1 MGNSQTSAAKT
12 TNGEGGGGV
21 TSSSST
27 TFGGSIRSRRGS
39 KVKVFGLLGQKK
51 PPKEGNTPT
60 TPTSADLPQ
69 VGGTNVANT
78 TNAAATATTSKT
90 IGRVESI
97 DEEAELHQKH
107 DAVVRQ
113 LEFEQMEIRRKRST
127 QNKDNSELFIK
138 CKSNISNDNYNY
150 RTDKVPIHRKRPAPK
165 PPATTASKTTTTDT
179 MNRAQNETD
188 NAQYDHREFIE
199 KLIDSTIK
207 LETLECVTQQE
218 EEGDKQE
225 TVDKPELCIK
235 TNNEEKLKTKQN
247 IDNVDRETTTVETTN
262 MPIAL
267 TARNAQ
273 RDRSHSNIPILAGNT
288 TSNNRCM
295 SSEKAA
301 KRDKPIDLLLE
312 PQSHQHRPNDV
323 MHERNDPLTPPQSST
338 SLTAPVGS
346 TAEPCSTTDEIDD
359 DDEEDEHNDIN
370 DDEVVDGHEQKTN
383 QTHIRTAFYT
393 PTSATQLPTS
403 LKELSA
409 NTTLITRATAA
420 AVTVKEQPR
429 PLSDISIT
437 SGDTSGILSPTTA
450 RAIFELQKR
459 HQADK
464 LSLLSIAKT
473 TYLVLLPTTESSPEL
488 ETESPDEQ
496 MALHLG
502 KKLAQVLSGSGGGGS
517 SNANSSMGIGGGGTG
532 TPGSPMPE
540 NITCCNV
547 ITGTNELFNIAK
559 AKKIELPSLSSRLV
573 ATAPPTPTPT
583 ETQIITHTI
592 ASTDAKHLPTLQSPN
607 LPTNTTTS
615 ASTNNTTATTTET
628 QSTVIISFKSSQ
640 TPVQSQTPFSN
651 AGTFEQQHHFH
662 QPQQQQ
668 HLHLEQQYSAL
679 NNDDTITETMTHTAT
694 PSLANTSHISTT
706 AQMGSP
712 ICTPRTPKNNVLK
725 KVASFTL
732 EKSAGGSAN
741 SKINNGDPSSG
752 MSGQMENI
760 GSKRST
766 FVPEKL
772 SFAAYEKFEGQMLMK
787 WFISSLQN
795 NCNHLS
801 EQDISM
807 LTLQYC
813 NNLINVGV
821 LKQISEKNDLE
832 TFKPFQMYQW
842 THTEAPTTSQ
852 PHTPGK
858 LDKVTSWPYCSTPT
872 SAVSR
877 IPKAIQVDTPQ
888 SDRDSGF
895 MQMLRKRLLTCSTI
909 AEVHAVVND
918 MLSVGEP
925 LRRPSKRCVLLTDL
939 LNASEATVYQYEKN
953 SSTDASSGCESG
965 VQEAGV
971 QTEEALSQAITEFV
985 CSKCKNSQE
994 NLQHHEI
1001 LRCDKE
1007 VQVSLSSES
1016 DEINSNQLKPDIH
1029 PPQPIGNQAAPP
1041 PPPPPPPPYVAP
1053 PPPPPPPAPSST
1065 SLLPPPP
1072 PPPPPGIAS
1081 AGPPPPPPPGS
1092 SIATTG
1098 LTLNTSAVPPPPP
1111 PGAAK
1116 TPATST
1122 PAPLPNP
1129 AEGGWFKQANIIAPT
1144 APTLALRKTA
1154 VNPPKPMKPLY
1165 WTRIVTQP
1173 PPPKPPKPIAAIV
1186 PVTGDTT
1193 DSSTPSTS
1201 PDEPILSESPAAPK
1215 EIWQE
1220 IDETNLDNID
1230 EFTELFSRE
1239 AVVPKVVPKI
1249 KTEVR
1254 VRAVKVLDCKRSQ
1267 NVGILL
1273 RSSHVDFCEIE
1284 HAIYH
1289 VDTSVVSLET
1299 LQQINKNKAT
1309 NEELERIRDQGDA
1322 PLDEPEQF
1330 LLKISQISMFTE
1342 RISCMV
1348 FMAEFEE
1355 TATVIERKL
1364 EVVKQLSQ
1372 FLMESEELKLIF
1384 AIILTLGNY
1393 MNGGNR
1399 QRGQADGFTLE
1410 ILSKLKDVKS
1420 KDSQTTLL
1428 HFIVRTYIGRKRK
1441 DGVQLLEIP
1450 LPIPEPSD
1458 VERATQ
1464 VDFDEVKGQISKL
1477 NDQLNAKK
1485 RITDAV
1491 IMHSTPQN
1499 MEPFKSKMEVF
1510 LKNSSK
1516 EIGKLFNELDECRE
1530 VFVETMKFYH
1540 YAPKSGTLEQCT
1552 PNKFF
1557 EHWTNFTNDFKEIM
1571 KKEIA
1576 VLWNEL
1582 LKKSKDVQTRKTAKT
1597 TKVKPGCLKE
1607 RIMRLNKK

>member
-1 MGNSQTSAAKT
+1 
-12 TNGEGGGGV
+12 
-21 TSSSST
+21 
-27 TFGGSIRSRRGS
+27 
-39 KVKVFGLLGQKK
+39 
-51 PPKEGNTPT
+51 
-60 TPTSADLPQ
+60 
-69 VGGTNVANT
+69 
-78 TNAAATATTSKT
+78 
-90 IGRVESI
+90 
-97 DEEAELHQKH
+97 
-107 DAVVRQ
+107 
-113 LEFEQMEIRRKRST
+113 
-127 QNKDNSELFIK
+127 
-138 CKSNISNDNYNY
+138 
-150 RTDKVPIHRKRPAPK
+150 
-165 PPATTASKTTTTDT
+165 
-179 MNRAQNETD
+179 
-188 NAQYDHREFIE
+188 
-199 KLIDSTIK
+199 
-207 LETLECVTQQE
+207 
-218 EEGDKQE
+218 
-225 TVDKPELCIK
+225 
-235 TNNEEKLKTKQN
+235 
-247 IDNVDRETTTVETTN
+247 
-262 MPIAL
+262 
-267 TARNAQ
+267 
-273 RDRSHSNIPILAGNT
+273 
-288 TSNNRCM
+288 
-295 SSEKAA
+295 
-301 KRDKPIDLLLE
+301 
-312 PQSHQHRPNDV
+312 
-323 MHERNDPLTPPQSST
+323 
-338 SLTAPVGS
+338 
-346 TAEPCSTTDEIDD
+346 
-359 DDEEDEHNDIN
+359 
-370 DDEVVDGHEQKTN
+370 
-383 QTHIRTAFYT
+383 
-393 PTSATQLPTS
+393 
-403 LKELSA
+403 
-409 NTTLITRATAA
+409 
-420 AVTVKEQPR
+420 
-429 PLSDISIT
+429 
-437 SGDTSGILSPTTA
+437 
-450 RAIFELQKR
+450 
-459 HQADK
+459 
-464 LSLLSIAKT
+464 
-473 TYLVLLPTTESSPEL
+473 
-488 ETESPDEQ
+488 

-517 SNANSSMGIGGGGTG
+517 SNANSNMGIGGGGTG

-615 ASTNNTTATTTET
+615 ASTNNTTSTTTET

-668 HLHLEQQYSAL
+668 HLQLEQQYSAL

-694 PSLANTSHISTT
+694 PSLANSSHISTT

-772 SFAAYEKFEGQMLMK
+772 SFAAYEKFEASLTIQTIRVQPTTEYTTTDDDDDDAVAVEETATTTAAIATLSPATFAKKTQELSGVWCPLLMTLANNTAFCTSANNKKPFGLNGNSRVIYKPQIQYCSSNNSNKNNKSSNTNNYLTTEPTTIQYHNQLQQQHLHHYYPNCCRRCCCCSRRRYRQITSGLCNTINPQTTKTIKDSTNNLKVYCEMDTTSRTITNENFFACNLPNPLPSIILKQNPNLLPFLTISPESLRQILIATMDHLANNPNDLENSVDTITTENLYKCLIKVTKDNKIYYNTAIVRCGVVQQSEKNLDNLSTTCILLKRQMLMK

-994 NLQHHEI
+994 NLQRHEI

-1016 DEINSNQLKPDIH
+1016 DEIKSNQLKPDIH

-1092 SIATTG
+1092 SLAATG

-1129 AEGGWFKQANIIAPT
+1129 AEGGWFKQANT
-1144 APTLALRKTA
+1144 LRKTA

-1499 MEPFKSKMEVF
+1499 MEPFKSKMEEF

>member
-1 MGNSQTSAAKT
+1 MKYSFLDYFNQYITTRTTSYTENYVSCTTTSPPLILLTTVPAMGNSQTSAAKAT
-12 TNGEGGGGV
+12 SVEAVGGGV
-21 TSSSST
+21 TSSSSA

-51 PPKEGNTPT
+51 PSKESTTPT
-60 TPTSADLPQ
+60 TPTAADLPQ
-69 VGGTNVANT
+69 DGATNVANT
-78 TNAAATATTSKT
+78 SNAAATSKKN
-90 IGRVESI
+90 IGRVASI

-113 LEFEQMEIRRKRST
+113 LEFEQMEI
-127 QNKDNSELFIK
+127 
-138 CKSNISNDNYNY
+138 
-150 RTDKVPIHRKRPAPK
+150 H
-165 PPATTASKTTTTDT
+165 
-179 MNRAQNETD
+179 
-188 NAQYDHREFIE
+188 
-199 KLIDSTIK
+199 
-207 LETLECVTQQE
+207 
-218 EEGDKQE
+218 
-225 TVDKPELCIK
+225 
-235 TNNEEKLKTKQN
+235 
-247 IDNVDRETTTVETTN
+247 
-262 MPIAL
+262 
-267 TARNAQ
+267 
-273 RDRSHSNIPILAGNT
+273 
-288 TSNNRCM
+288 
-295 SSEKAA
+295 
-301 KRDKPIDLLLE
+301 
-312 PQSHQHRPNDV
+312 
-323 MHERNDPLTPPQSST
+323 PLTPPQSTNSV
-338 SLTAPVGS
+338 TAPVGS

-359 DDEEDEHNDIN
+359 DDVDDENNGDDIN
-370 DDEVVDGHEQKTN
+370 IDDDIDDDETVDGHEQNRN
-383 QTHIRTAFYT
+383 QTHIGTAFYT

-403 LKELSA
+403 LKELTA

-420 AVTVKEQPR
+420 AVTVKEQQR

-450 RAIFELQKR
+450 RAIFELQRR

-473 TYLVLLPTTESSPEL
+473 TYLVLLPTDTAPPSESSPEL

-502 KKLAQVLSGSGGGGS
+502 KKLAQVLSGNSGSGS
-517 SNANSSMGIGGGGTG
+517 GNANSNIGSGGVGAAG
-532 TPGSPMPE
+532 TPGSPMQD
-540 NITCCNV
+540 NITCCNA

-573 ATAPPTPTPT
+573 ATAPPTPTSIEAQT
-583 ETQIITHTI
+583 TTHSN

-607 LPTNTTTS
+607 LPTNTTS
-615 ASTNNTTATTTET
+615 ASTNNTTPTTTET

-640 TPVQSQTPFSN
+640 TPVQSQTPFAI
-651 AGTFEQQHHFH
+651 AGAFEHQQHHYH
-662 QPQQQQ
+662 QHQQ
-668 HLHLEQQYSAL
+668 LEQQYSTAAISTPSH
-679 NNDDTITETMTHTAT
+679 NDDTITETMTHTPTA
-694 PSLANTSHISTT
+694 SLANSSHISTT

-741 SKINNGDPSSG
+741 NKINNGDPYSG
-752 MSGQMENI
+752 MSGQLENV

-872 SAVSR
+872 SAISR
-877 IPKAIQVDTPQ
+877 IPKAIQVETTPL

-895 MQMLRKRLLTCSTI
+895 MQLLRKRLLTCSTI
-909 AEVHAVVND
+909 AEVHVVVND

-939 LNASEATVYQYEKN
+939 LNASEATVYQYDKN
-953 SSTDASSGCESG
+953 NTDASSGCESG

-971 QTEEALSQAITEFV
+971 QTEDVSQAITEFV
-985 CSKCKNSQE
+985 CSKCKDNKENS
-994 NLQHHEI
+994 EI

-1007 VQVSLSSES
+1007 IQVSLNGITCENKLN
-1016 DEINSNQLKPDIH
+1016 ELNPAI
-1029 PPQPIGNQAAPP
+1029 PPPPPPIGSLAAPP
-1041 PPPPPPPPYVAP
+1041 PPPPPPPPPFMAP
-1053 PPPPPPPAPSST
+1053 PPPPPPPSST
-1065 SLLPPPP
+1065 SVLPPPP
-1072 PPPPPGIAS
+1072 PPPPPCM

-1092 SIATTG
+1092 SLTSTA

-1111 PGAAK
+1111 PGAPKAP
-1116 TPATST
+1116 TTTT

-1129 AEGGWFKQANIIAPT
+1129 AEGGWFNQANT
-1144 APTLALRKTA
+1144 LRKTA

-1173 PPPKPPKPIAAIV
+1173 PPPKPIALIAAA
-1186 PVTGDTT
+1186 TGDTT

-1201 PDEPILSESPAAPK
+1201 PDEPITSDSPSAPK

-1239 AVVPKVVPKI
+1239 AVVPRVVPKI

-1254 VRAVKVLDCKRSQ
+1254 IRPIKVLDSKRSQ

-1309 NEELERIRDQGDA
+1309 NDELERIREQGDT

-1330 LLKISQISMFTE
+1330 LLKISHISMFTE

-1355 TATVIERKL
+1355 TATAIERKL
-1364 EVVKQLSQ
+1364 EVVMQLSQ
-1372 FLMESEELKLIF
+1372 FLVESEELKLIF

-1441 DGVQLLEIP
+1441 EGVQLLEIP

-1464 VDFDEVKGQISKL
+1464 VDFDEVKGQITKL
-1477 NDQLNAKK
+1477 SDQLNAKI
-1485 RITDAV
+1485 RTTDKV
-1491 IMHSTPQN
+1491 IIHSTAEN
-1499 MEPFKSKMEVF
+1499 TEPFKSKMEEFVI
-1510 LKNSSK
+1510 NASK
-1516 EIGKLFNELDECRE
+1516 EIDKLFKELDDCRE
-1530 VFVETMKFYH
+1530 VFIETMKFYH

-1557 EHWTNFTNDFKEIM
+1557 EHWTNFTNDFKDIM

-1582 LKKSKDVQTRKTAKT
+1582 LKKSKDVQTRKTVKT
-1597 TKVKPGCLKE
+1597 TKVKPGGLKE

>member
-1 MGNSQTSAAKT
+1 MKYSISNCEKFNKNEKPETVFYTENLKSCTPTKTPLTLLTVVLTMGNSQTSATKPT
-12 TNGEGGGGV
+12 SGEGGVDGDGGGL
-21 TSSSST
+21 TSSSS
-27 TFGGSIRSRRGS
+27 FVGSIRSRRGS

-51 PPKEGNTPT
+51 SAKEPTTPT
-60 TPTSADLPQ
+60 TPTVKELPQ
-69 VGGTNVANT
+69 VG
-78 TNAAATATTSKT
+78 TTSATNSSATETKR

-97 DEEAELHQKH
+97 DEEDELHKKH

-113 LEFEQMEIRRKRST
+113 LEFEQMEIRKK
-127 QNKDNSELFIK
+127 QNSSEPNIQNNIFFK
-138 CKSNISNDNYNY
+138 CKSNISNNDCNY
-150 RTDKVPIHRKRPAPK
+150 RSDKVPIHKKRPAPK
-165 PPATTASKTTTTDT
+165 PPMTTTSTSKDGNNSSFST
-179 MNRAQNETD
+179 NKRTQND
-188 NAQYDHREFIE
+188 INNAQYDHRDFIE

-207 LETLECVTQQE
+207 LEDLESITKAKEGKKFQQE
-218 EEGDKQE
+218 TTK
-225 TVDKPELCIK
+225 VDP
-235 TNNEEKLKTKQN
+235 
-247 IDNVDRETTTVETTN
+247 V
-262 MPIAL
+262 
-267 TARNAQ
+267 
-273 RDRSHSNIPILAGNT
+273 
-288 TSNNRCM
+288 
-295 SSEKAA
+295 
-301 KRDKPIDLLLE
+301 
-312 PQSHQHRPNDV
+312 
-323 MHERNDPLTPPQSST
+323 TPPQSTT
-338 SLTAPVGS
+338 SLTATVGS
-346 TAEPCSTTDEIDD
+346 TAEPCSTTEEIYDDEDENEDD
-359 DDEEDEHNDIN
+359 DQVDNTGDNIKIN
-370 DDEVVDGHEQKTN
+370 VKENVDVRKQKRN
-383 QTHIRTAFYT
+383 QTHIDTVFYT
-393 PTSATQLPTS
+393 PTSVKQLPTS
-403 LKELSA
+403 LKELTA

-420 AVTVKEQPR
+420 AITVQQERQQQR

-450 RAIFELQKR
+450 KAIYELQKR

-464 LSLLSIAKT
+464 LSLLSVAKT
-473 TYLVLLPTTESSPEL
+473 TYLELLPNTGTKTAPPSESSPEL

-502 KKLAQVLSGSGGGGS
+502 KKLAQVLSGSSGGGASGNGC
-517 SNANSSMGIGGGGTG
+517 SNVGVGGTAG
-532 TPGSPMPE
+532 TPGSPMQD

-573 ATAPPTPTPT
+573 ATVPPTPPL
-583 ETQIITHTI
+583 
-592 ASTDAKHLPTLQSPN
+592 ASTLPQTAATEQTNASADAKHLPTLQSPT
-607 LPTNTTTS
+607 LPTNTIS
-615 ASTNNTTATTTET
+615 ASTNNTTSTTTET

-640 TPVQSQTPFSN
+640 TPVQSQPPLTI
-651 AGTFEQQHHFH
+651 AGAFEHQQHQNQLHHHHNHHQQHQHHHHHQPEQQH
-662 QPQQQQ
+662 Q
-668 HLHLEQQYSAL
+668 HHSATGIFTPLH
-679 NNDDTITETMTHTAT
+679 NDDTITETMT
-694 PSLANTSHISTT
+694 PSLANSSHISTT

-732 EKSAGGSAN
+732 EKSAGSSAN
-741 SKINNGDPSSG
+741 SKINNGDPNSG
-752 MSGQMENI
+752 MLGQLENI

-801 EQDISM
+801 EQDISV

-872 SAVSR
+872 SAISR

-888 SDRDSGF
+888 TDRDNGF

-909 AEVHAVVND
+909 AEVHVVVND
-918 MLSVGEP
+918 LLSVGEP
-925 LRRPSKRCVLLTDL
+925 LRRTSKRCVLMTEL
-939 LNASEATVYQYEKN
+939 LNASEVTVYQYDKN
-953 SSTDASSGCESG
+953 NTDASSGCESG

-971 QTEEALSQAITEFV
+971 QTEELSLATTEFL
-985 CSKCKNSQE
+985 CSRCKDNKE
-994 NLQHHEI
+994 NLQ
-1001 LRCDKE
+1001 RDNVMSCDKE
-1007 VQVSLSSES
+1007 IQVSLNNE
-1016 DEINSNQLKPDIH
+1016 NSKNVLSTVSA
-1029 PPQPIGNQAAPP
+1029 PPPIAP

-1053 PPPPPPPAPSST
+1053 PPPPPPPPSST
-1065 SLLPPPP
+1065 TLPPPP
-1072 PPPPPGIAS
+1072 PPPPPCVT
-1081 AGPPPPPPPGS
+1081 GPLPPGPSLS
-1092 SIATTG
+1092 STP
-1098 LTLNTSAVPPPPP
+1098 LTFNTCIVPPPPP

-1116 TPATST
+1116 TPSTST

-1129 AEGGWFKQANIIAPT
+1129 AEGGWFNQANT
-1144 APTLALRKTA
+1144 LRKTA

-1173 PPPKPPKPIAAIV
+1173 PPPKISKPTPLMGSI
-1186 PVTGDTT
+1186 TGDST
-1193 DSSTPSTS
+1193 DSSTPTTS
-1201 PDEPILSESPAAPK
+1201 PDEPIASETPSPPK

-1220 IDETNLDNID
+1220 IDETSLDNID

-1239 AVVPKVVPKI
+1239 AVVPKVIPKI

-1254 VRAVKVLDCKRSQ
+1254 VRPIKVLDSKRSQ
-1267 NVGILL
+1267 NVGILM
-1273 RSSHVDFCEIE
+1273 RSSHIDFCEIE

-1309 NEELERIRDQGDA
+1309 NDELERIKDQGDI

-1348 FMAEFEE
+1348 FMTEFEE
-1355 TATVIERKL
+1355 TSTLIERKL
-1364 EVVKQLSQ
+1364 EVVMQLSH

-1441 DGVQLLEIP
+1441 EGVQLLEIP

-1458 VERATQ
+1458 VERASQ
-1464 VDFDEVKGQISKL
+1464 VDFDEVKKQITKL
-1477 NDQLNAKK
+1477 NNQLKAEK
-1485 RITDAV
+1485 RTTDKV
-1491 IMHSTPQN
+1491 IMHSTEEN
-1499 MEPFKSKMEVF
+1499 VEPFKSKMEEF
-1510 LKNSSK
+1510 IKNASK
-1516 EIGKLFNELDECRE
+1516 EIDKLFKELNECRE
-1530 VFVETMKFYH
+1530 VFIDTMKFYH
-1540 YAPKSGTLEQCT
+1540 YEPKSESLEQCT

-1557 EHWTNFTNDFKEIM
+1557 EHWTNFTNDFKDIM

-1576 VLWNEL
+1576 ILWNEL
-1582 LKKSKDVQTRKTAKT
+1582 LKKTKDVQTRKTVKT
-1597 TKVKPGCLKE
+1597 TKVKPGGLKE